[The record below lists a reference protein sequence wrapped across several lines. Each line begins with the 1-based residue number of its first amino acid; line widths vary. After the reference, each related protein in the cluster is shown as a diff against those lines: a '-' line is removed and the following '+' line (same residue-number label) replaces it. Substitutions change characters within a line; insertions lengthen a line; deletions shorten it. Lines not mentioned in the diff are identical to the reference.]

1 MIKTLIYSTYYQLL
15 IFTRLKQALFFTI
28 TFPVFLF
35 IVFGSIWGA
44 ENKEYISFILSGLI
58 GMTVMSDGLF
68 AVGSVIKEYYDNGLI
83 KYFRKLPFNILIHFS
98 GLIISRVISL
108 LFTVLL
114 LCIASSLVFDYS
126 VSFIEVKNFIFG
138 IFIGLFLFS
147 FLGLLITFSGIKENG
162 KGLINIVYFLILFT
176 SDAFYPV
183 SEFNDLIGLFGNI
196 LPLNDILSILRGTGF
211 NITIVF
217 WLIFSVTGFYFLFN
231 RIKFTR

>member
-44 ENKEYISFILSGLI
+44 ENEEYISFILSGLI

-68 AVGSVIKEYYDNGLI
+68 AVGSVIKDYYDNGLI

-114 LCIASSLVFDYS
+114 LCIASNLVFDYS
-126 VSFIEVKNFIFG
+126 VTFIEVRNFIFG

-183 SEFNDLIGLFGNI
+183 SEFNALIGLFGNI
-196 LPLNDILSILRGTGF
+196 LPLNHILSILRGTGF

-217 WLIFSVTGFYFLFN
+217 WVIFSVTGFYFLFN